1 MIDIDNNPYFS
12 MFQFPGGEWGVK
24 WNEEKL
30 KEPDGLPWDLFN
42 LDLLARINNG
52 NDLVKLLTF
61 TDAARRRDIYID
73 LFLPYFPGARQDRV
87 SNTGEPLTVK
97 VYADIINAQKYSNVR
112 ILDPHSEVT
121 PALLD
126 NCIVQPVEDI
136 LKKIVT
142 EGGYDTILI
151 PDAGAAKK
159 TFSYYFPDKE
169 FAAGLN
175 FVQCL
180 KKRDT
185 VTGKLSGFQIVDE
198 ITDRAKCLIVDDICD
213 GGGTFLGMVAEI
225 RDHAYY
231 LRPSESK
238 AKNISKLGLYV
249 THGIFSQGVTKL
261 LDDGSRLTK
270 TGIESQFFKGFDEI
284 YTTNSIRPNQPDG
297 VKVFNI

>member
-24 WNEEKL
+24 WNEEAL
-30 KEPDGLPWDLFN
+30 NDPEGLPWDLFN

-52 NDLVKLLTF
+52 DDLIKLITL
-61 TDAARRRDIYID
+61 TDACRRRDIYIN
-73 LFLPYFPGARQDRV
+73 LTVPYFPGARQDRV
-87 SNTGEPLTVK
+87 SNVGEPLTVK
-97 VYADIINAQKYSNVR
+97 VYSDIINAQKYGRVH

-126 NCIVQPVEDI
+126 NCVVDPVSDM

-169 FAAGLN
+169 FAAKLN

-185 VTGKLSGFQIVDE
+185 VTGKLSGFRVVDL
-198 ITDRAKCLIVDDICD
+198 IHGDGAKCLIVDDICD
-213 GGGTFLGMVAEI
+213 AGGTFLGLAEVVRKFPQKSHGEEPI
-225 RDHAYY
+225 A
-231 LRPSESK
+231 
-238 AKNISKLGLYV
+238 KLGLFV
-249 THGIFSQGVTKL
+249 THGIFSKGVDTL
-261 LDDGSRLTK
+261 LGS
-270 TGIESQFFKGFDEI
+270 FDEI
-284 YTTNSIRPNQPDG
+284 YTTNSVKTTYDSR
-297 VKVFNI
+297 VKVYNV